1 MSRHSIQQITK
12 TLLNGT
18 GAIVATVMPAAS
30 EQFFGEEGIWIAS
43 TRDGAVLLCMEFAGE
58 GESGDSFAM
67 LYRTDDLSPSFFDV
81 RETPNGFALMERFSD
96 ESAARV
102 LEAESGGLSFIPA
115 IGSEPLSFT
124 LVDKDTTLYD
134 ADGYGLCGSYAFNR
148 PRFDPLIYE
157 QERVPDSD
165 VPITRHVLR
174 DKGGFGVLETIQF
187 DTPKPGFKKVNEF
200 LLGILVEDP
209 QSAPFIDCALMAAA
223 SGRHGQWKHQK
234 KLEYLDNKWI
244 VIKENSDYYC
254 GGAYPDDYDTY
265 VVFDSA
271 TGALQ
276 DTSAWLTEN
285 ALDILTFVVAGDDPL
300 IRNGK
305 FPPDLIDVIKLA
317 LPDNWRESTCYQLYS
332 VGTNWVTRP
341 ALGGYVL
348 DSNFSHVGRGCEVD
362 LFLPTK
368 YAEQLMITLN

>member
-1 MSRHSIQQITK
+1 MSRHSIQRITK

-18 GAIVATVMPAAS
+18 GVIVATVMPAAS
-30 EQFFGEEGIWIAS
+30 EQSFAEEGIWIAS

-58 GESGDSFAM
+58 GEWGDSFAM
-67 LYRTDDLSPSFFDV
+67 LYSTDDLSPSFFDV
-81 RETPNGFALMERFSD
+81 RETPNGFALMERFRDNPS
-96 ESAARV
+96 ARV
-102 LEAESGGLSFIPA
+102 LEAESVGLSFIPA
-115 IGSEPLSFT
+115 SGSEPLSFT

-134 ADGYGLCGSYAFNR
+134 ADGYGLCGSDAFNR

-187 DTPKPGFKKVNEF
+187 DTPNPGFKKVNEF
-200 LLGILVEDP
+200 LIGILVEYP

-244 VIKENSDYYC
+244 VIKEHSDYYC

-276 DTSAWLTEN
+276 DTSSWLTEK
-285 ALDILTFVVAGDDPL
+285 ALDTLAFAVSGNRASVENSD
-300 IRNGK
+300 
-305 FPPDLIDVIKLA
+305 FPADLITSIKKV
-317 LPDNWRESTCYQLYS
+317 LPNDWQESTCYMLYEAE
-332 VGTNWVTRP
+332 TFWLARP
-341 ALGGYVL
+341 TAGGYIF
-348 DSNFSHVGRGCEVD
+348 DSELSHMGRGCEVD
-362 LFLPTK
+362 IFLPTQ
-368 YAEQLMITLN
+368 YAKQLLTIHY